1 MALEKTPDTFVSQL
15 IEPEKDS
22 RQIFFSFWLAR
33 VGVQT
38 LSITPGSPWKNG
50 DIESVNRR
58 LRAERL
64 DRELFATLWEVKMLV
79 ERWRQ
84 IDNRF
89 VRTVRWAIDYPHR
102 RPSHHNGPDSHG
114 G

>member
-1 MALEKTPDTFVSQL
+1 MPLPILFPHSLSQWAGACGQG
-15 IEPEKDS
+15 
-22 RQIFFSFWLAR
+22 RAARLAR

-50 DIESVNRR
+50 YIESVNRR

-64 DRELFATLWEVKMLV
+64 DRELFATLWEVKVLV
-79 ERWRQ
+79 ERWRPTTG
-84 IDNRF
+84 F
-89 VRTVRWAIDYPHR
+89 VRTVRWAIDHPHR
-102 RPSHHNGPDSHG
+102 RPSRHNGPDSHG